1 MTTTTFNM
9 PPKKTTVPGSILA
22 PLDNVGGLFLPKV
35 LKNMANHLLLAYY
48 WILEELHHQES
59 FGTT

>member
-48 WILEELHHQES
+48 
-59 FGTT
+59 

>member
-1 MTTTTFNM
+1 MSDQHWLPPLVYSFMTTTTFNM

-48 WILEELHHQES
+48 
-59 FGTT
+59 